1 MQIDSK
7 VNGQNGVGEDED
19 HEHALLRRMMGF
31 STFKSTH
38 NTKIPGNNVSGVR
51 KEKSTNY
58 RQYMNRTGGFNRP
71 LSPSRD

>member
-1 MQIDSK
+1 MQIDPK
-7 VNGQNGVGEDED
+7 PNGQNGVGEDED
-19 HEHALLRRMMGF
+19 SEQALLKRMMGF
-31 STFKSTH
+31 STFKSTQ